1 MTSRR
6 DLLAAGV
13 LLALTG
19 CGGSGSAPTA
29 VSPAPTPTPAPAPTP
44 APTPAPAEPPVI
56 PQAVAG
62 DWAVDA
68 PSSQGISQA
77 IMNQL
82 LHDAGTVPN
91 ARGIVVVRNG
101 RLVGE
106 RYYNGYAMGDLQHV
120 RSITKSVSSLM
131 LGMAL
136 GDGTI
141 PSLNATVASLL
152 PEAMAA
158 NPGSQL
164 GGLTLS
170 DILTMR
176 SGVGFDDDTQWGQLI
191 GAPDSVRF
199 VLGLPVS
206 GLHSFH
212 YDSAGSHLPSVIVQ
226 RVRALAFEALTRRD
240 LLEPL
245 GITQLAWTRDSLGVP
260 YGSFGMQM
268 RTRDTARLGQ
278 LVLDNGM
285 WGGRQLVPAAWIAES
300 TATKVTLGSQVGAMS
315 NLGYGYFWWTGTLGG
330 KAIIL
335 GWGYAGQFCV
345 IVRQLNMVIQTN
357 TFHSVD
363 GTAQGVQERGLL
375 QAVATFLANF

>member
-6 DLLAAGV
+6 ELLAAGV

-19 CGGSGSAPTA
+19 CGGSGSSSTAPAPT
-29 VSPAPTPTPAPAPTP
+29 PTPTPAPAP
-44 APTPAPAEPPVI
+44 APVI

-62 DWAVDA
+62 DWDVDA
-68 PSSQGISQA
+68 PANQGISQA

-82 LHDAGTVPN
+82 LQEAGTVPN

-106 RYYNGYAMGDLQHV
+106 RYYNGFGMNDLQHV
-120 RSITKSVSSLM
+120 RSVTKSVSSLM
-131 LGMAL
+131 VGMAL
-136 GDGTI
+136 NDGLI
-141 PSLNATVASLL
+141 PNLNATVATLL

-158 NPGSQL
+158 VPDSQL
-164 GGLTLS
+164 ASLTLS

-176 SGVGFDDDTQWGQLI
+176 SGVGFNDDTQWALLT

-206 GLHSFH
+206 GLHNFH
-212 YDSAGSHLPSVIVQ
+212 YDSAGSHLPSAMVR
-226 RVRALAFEALTRRD
+226 RVRALDFEAVTRRD

-245 GITQLAWTRDSLGVP
+245 GITQLAWTRDPSGVP

-278 LVLDNGM
+278 LVLDNGK
-285 WGGRQLVPAAWIAES
+285 WGTRQVVPAAWIADS
-300 TATKVTLGSQVGAMS
+300 TATKVTLTSQIGAMS

-330 KAIIL
+330 KTIIL

-357 TFHSVD
+357 TFHNVD
-363 GTAQGVQERGLL
+363 GTAQGVQERGML
-375 QAVATFLANF
+375 QAMANFLVNF